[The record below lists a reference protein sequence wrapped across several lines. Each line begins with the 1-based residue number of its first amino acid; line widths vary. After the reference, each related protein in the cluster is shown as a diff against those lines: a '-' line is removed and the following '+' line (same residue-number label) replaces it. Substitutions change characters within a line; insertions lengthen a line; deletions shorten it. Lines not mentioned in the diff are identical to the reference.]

1 MFFELG
7 VKKNFAGFTEKGLC
21 WSPFLIKLKSLSQSE
36 TIFGNWKPFKKDE
49 KFISPQKLF
58 PSQEI

>member
-7 VKKNFAGFTEKGLC
+7 VMKNFAGFTEKGLC

-49 KFISPQKLF
+49 KFISP
-58 PSQEI
+58 